1 MSESKAEL
9 DALIEREKREVA
21 LEHHHDAWAG
31 GLSDGIEA
39 EIMAEAAIE
48 TALVEFVEAAGEEA
62 ALASIDSLRERLHAG
77 AFTPKTVH

>member
-1 MSESKAEL
+1 MPETKAEL

-31 GLSDGIEA
+31 GLSDGIET

-48 TALVEFVEAAGEEA
+48 TALVEYVDAAGEEA
-62 ALASIDSLRERLHAG
+62 ALAALDALRGRLEAG